1 MIDIMSVAVGL
12 ICGGGVGFIFGKVSG
27 FKEIDQL
34 KAENERLY
42 REYSRVSTRGP
53 GGRFI
58 KTGK

>member
-1 MIDIMSVAVGL
+1 MVDPLSAFIGLFVG
-12 ICGGGVGFIFGKVSG
+12 ICIGVIIGVVRTGKV
-27 FKEIDQL
+27 IDQL

-58 KTGK
+58 KTTK

>member
-1 MIDIMSVAVGL
+1 MVDPLSAFIGLFVGICIDVI
-12 ICGGGVGFIFGKVSG
+12 IGVVRTGKV
-27 FKEIDQL
+27 IDQL

-58 KTGK
+58 KTVK